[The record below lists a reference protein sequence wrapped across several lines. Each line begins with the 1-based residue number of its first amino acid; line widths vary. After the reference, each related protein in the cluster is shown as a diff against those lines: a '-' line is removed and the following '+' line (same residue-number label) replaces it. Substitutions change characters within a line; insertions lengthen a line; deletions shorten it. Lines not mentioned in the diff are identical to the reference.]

1 MIRFNYFISWFR
13 YWFAESGGAGGA
25 CGQIGFAMI
34 A

>member
-13 YWFAESGGAGGA
+13 YWFAESGGA